1 MITDYIINLPTDL
14 DKLYLDCYRNR
25 CMKIAALFKPRE
37 EYFIDSNY
45 INNDFQKN
53 IVHPVVLY
61 ITMLPNTA
69 ISENSILRLEILE
82 GVIELTLYSNYDNIS
97 GLNPD
102 LKLLKKLDIRLEP
115 RKNLREGYKLASISI
130 IDKIN
135 KLRIE
140 KDMWELLQI
149 NDSIEKTS
157 DGFRAMRHIFDRSS
171 LDEARLEG
179 VFMKTIIER
188 GFSIAYLPVCAGDS
202 NAAYIHYSK
211 NNMPIY
217 NNVLLDCGARNPY
230 GYCADITR
238 SYPIHGRNNNLYTK
252 VYDIVLNAKI
262 ACEKYIED
270 TLENGIVPTLS
281 RLNAVCIETYIQ
293 QLPRILP
300 RDLKVD
306 RNIVNLFYTHFI
318 GHHTGLVVHDI
329 FSDFLVPGSVF
340 TIEPGLYFN
349 RSVVKI
355 DINPKLFELGG
366 IRIEDMYYIT
376 PEMTLA
382 CLSSYI

>member
-1 MITDYIINLPTDL
+1 
-14 DKLYLDCYRNR
+14 
-25 CMKIAALFKPRE
+25 
-37 EYFIDSNY
+37 
-45 INNDFQKN
+45 
-53 IVHPVVLY
+53 
-61 ITMLPNTA
+61 MLPNTA